1 MLHELLLALY
11 GISGGIF
18 IESTEKGGDN
28 DDTELDRHL
37 IPLVNDNLLLPESE
51 LSLQR
56 ELLKL
61 GSCYNY
67 LIKFIEKFSEPNYGL
82 YLSAF
87 AFGIDDSLKEYRAD
101 LCTLETELST
111 DKSMGVSHLSCRLHA
126 YKILLPVLV
135 KVTKKVESVVIN
147 PEMMKH
153 TSSSSCRLLDVIL
166 SATPPGLPGPRYVM
180 RKVVSRVMQ
189 VFYRQLSSWLIYG
202 VLYDPY
208 SEFFIKKLESNH
220 ISDEKKKQQPLFVI
234 DSHCIPSFLPTTFA
248 QRVFETGQAV
258 YSASHNPSEASF
270 ILELE
275 KVYIPRFT
283 EISTCVGE
291 DVNGI
296 QSTESS
302 LSNLINVNEIDS
314 LVCDIKSV
322 VLHHVW
328 CSVIQQH
335 KFIDYLRLFK
345 DVLLLGRGELFLAF
359 LDQLNFKNQTPPT
372 NENEVEALEYDIT
385 QAFLAAAARCLGL
398 DDEELDDQ
406 FRIFIKLKT
415 TSQQDPAATTTTTAN
430 PTTDLTVLDC
440 LYLQIN
446 IPSALDCL
454 FSTQICHA
462 YNRLFH
468 FLFSIRRTQLKLQQY
483 WADQILLWRRARSSA
498 YYKTKKGPG
507 RNADDDNNITMS
519 NSNFVHL
526 QLRIGRRLLVRNHM
540 AFIIENL
547 LYYLQVDVIESQF
560 SHLLYRCQTDQDI
573 QLIQIAHE
581 AYLASLQAQALL
593 FMPNVKQCI
602 FNLLNTCRQFVHI
615 SSQIAY
621 DSSSDTGGV
630 SLENIQLSNKEEHI
644 ISAFYNQS
652 KLLYELISMSC
663 STGAKSSVS
672 INSAYTHRFS
682 RGNNNNIINNNS
694 NNNPVLNS
702 GTADL
707 NQLLLRLD
715 FNNYYSNL
723 PEDLI

>member
-189 VFYRQLSSWLIYG
+189 VFCRQLSSWLIYG

-234 DSHCIPSFLPTTFA
+234 DSHCIPSFLPTSFA

-258 YSASHNPSEASF
+258 YSASLNPSEASF

-283 EISTCVGE
+283 EISTCLGE

-359 LDQLNFKNQTPPT
+359 LDQLNFKSNSFNSNNNNNSSCSSSPRSSIHWGEFGDNLLDQTPPT

-406 FRIFIKLKT
+406 F
-415 TSQQDPAATTTTTAN
+415 
-430 PTTDLTVLDC
+430 
-440 LYLQIN
+440 
-446 IPSALDCL
+446 
-454 FSTQICHA
+454 
-462 YNRLFH
+462 RLFH

-602 FNLLNTCRQFVHI
+602 FNLLSICRQFVHI

-682 RGNNNNIINNNS
+682 RGNNNNSNNNS

>member
-1 MLHELLLALY
+1 MPRKFCINKKSRNCLKRLKSIDRYHSTIVYGMLHELLLALY

-153 TSSSSCRLLDVIL
+153 TNSSSCRLLDVIL

-189 VFYRQLSSWLIYG
+189 VFCRQLSSWLIYG

-234 DSHCIPSFLPTTFA
+234 DNHCIPSFLPTSFA

-258 YSASHNPSEASF
+258 YSASLNPSEASF

-283 EISTCVGE
+283 EISTCLGE

-296 QSTESS
+296 QSTENS

-359 LDQLNFKNQTPPT
+359 LDQLNFKSNSFNNNNYNNNNSSSCSSSPRSSIHWGEFGDNLLDQTPPT

-415 TSQQDPAATTTTTAN
+415 TSQQDPATTTTTTAN

-440 LYLQIN
+440 LYLHIN

-547 LYYLQVDVIESQF
+547 LYYLQ
-560 SHLLYRCQTDQDI
+560 R
-573 QLIQIAHE
+573 
-581 AYLASLQAQALL
+581 
-593 FMPNVKQCI
+593 
-602 FNLLNTCRQFVHI
+602 LN
-615 SSQIAY
+615 AN
-621 DSSSDTGGV
+621 DTYYMAAE
-630 SLENIQLSNKEEHI
+630 SLERKV
-644 ISAFYNQS
+644 
-652 KLLYELISMSC
+652 KLLEAIVCYLNLSMID
-663 STGAKSSVS
+663 
-672 INSAYTHRFS
+672 INES
-682 RGNNNNIINNNS
+682 
-694 NNNPVLNS
+694 
-702 GTADL
+702 
-707 NQLLLRLD
+707 
-715 FNNYYSNL
+715 
-723 PEDLI
+723 